1 MIMGSGWVDV
11 MPETEFGV
19 WFALFYA
26 LMGSILIYHALGDL
40 ASIPLTLR
48 QSRFEA
54 EVLSQ
59 VRRRRRE
66 RGSSHPPTH
75 LHPEK
80 R

>member
-11 MPETEFGV
+11 MPLTEFGI
-19 WFALFYA
+19 WFSLFYA

-59 VRRRRRE
+59 W
-66 RGSSHPPTH
+66 GDH
-75 LHPEK
+75 LTGTSEDSLSD
-80 R
+80 